1 MHKLS
6 EQETIELYKRCLKLV
21 KQEEPEF
28 FIFKKM
34 RGTQGICDWESLE
47 FDYRKE
53 FVRTAFHECIH
64 YIHQEWNESMVLYAE
79 SRVINVVTPFDVARF
94 LKSLIDKVYKAELA
108 RNLHIKKEKRAK
120 KSKPRKK
127 INK

>member
-1 MHKLS
+1 MVKLT
-6 EQETIELYKRCLKLV
+6 EDETRNLYKRCLKLV

-34 RGTQGICDWESLE
+34 RGAQGICDWETLE

-64 YIHQEWNESMVLYAE
+64 YIHQDWNESMVLYAE
-79 SRVINVVTPFDVARF
+79 SRVINVVTPFDVAKF
-94 LKSLIDKVYKAELA
+94 LKALINKVYKAELS
-108 RNLHIKKEKRAK
+108 RNLTLKSKEKAK
-120 KSKPRKK
+120 RLKS
-127 INK
+127 

>member
-1 MHKLS
+1 MFKLS
-6 EQETIELYKRCLKLV
+6 DEETINLYERCVKLV

-34 RGTQGICDWESLE
+34 RGTQGICDWEALE

-64 YIHQEWNESMVLYAE
+64 YIHEEWNESMVLYAE
-79 SRVINVVTPFDVARF
+79 SRVINVITPFDVVRF
-94 LKSLIDKVYKAELA
+94 LKYLINKMYKAELS
-108 RNLHIKKEKRAK
+108 RNLLLKSKKRAK

-127 INK
+127 LDK

>member
-1 MHKLS
+1 MLKLS
-6 EQETIELYKRCLKLV
+6 EEDTINLYKRCLKLV

-34 RGTQGICDWESLE
+34 RGTQGICDWETLE

-53 FVRTAFHECIH
+53 LVRTAFHECIH
-64 YIHQEWNESMVLYAE
+64 YIQPDWNESMVLYAE

-94 LKSLIDKVYKAELA
+94 LKYLINKIYKAELS
-108 RNLHIKKEKRAK
+108 RNLYIKSKKRAK
-120 KSKPRKK
+120 KSNPRKK
-127 INK
+127 LKK

>member
-1 MHKLS
+1 MLKLS
-6 EQETIELYKRCLKLV
+6 EEETIKLYKRCLKLV
-21 KQEEPEF
+21 KQEEPEL

-53 FVRTAFHECIH
+53 LVRTAFHECIH
-64 YIHQEWNESMVLYAE
+64 FIYPDWNESMVLYAE

-94 LKSLIDKVYKAELA
+94 LKYLINKIYKAELS
-108 RNLHIKKEKRAK
+108 RNLYIKSKERAK
-120 KSKPRKK
+120 KSNSRKK
-127 INK
+127 LKK